1 MIEMTILVS
10 YIKNSKKLN
19 INLDRSIYSQYNDF
33 NYNDKDI
40 FKIDVDFMLQIYDI
54 QLTENAKIRSNQ
66 DMFRNKLIIRD
77 ISCVITGNDYD
88 ECDAAHIIPLS
99 NSNNY
104 DIDNGLLLTGSLHDT
119 FDKHYWCIDPINL
132 TVVLNKS
139 KIGNKNLTC
148 CEYENK
154 KIRITPNNKLLHNL
168 QKRYDIFNIDLK

>member
-1 MIEMTILVS
+1 MYIFFKLILFII
-10 YIKNSKKLN
+10 YKQLN

-40 FKIDVDFMLQIYDI
+40 FKIDVDFMLDVYNI
-54 QLTENAKIRSNQ
+54 QLMKSSKIRSNQ
-66 DMFRNKLIIRD
+66 DTFRNKLIIRD

-88 ECDAAHIIPLS
+88 ECDAAHIIPLLD
-99 NSNNY
+99 SNNY

-119 FDKHYWCIDPINL
+119 FDKHYWCIDPIYL

-168 QKRYDIFNIDLK
+168 QKRYEIFMDSGL

>member
-1 MIEMTILVS
+1 M
-10 YIKNSKKLN
+10 
-19 INLDRSIYSQYNDF
+19 
-33 NYNDKDI
+33 
-40 FKIDVDFMLQIYDI
+40 
-54 QLTENAKIRSNQ
+54 
-66 DMFRNKLIIRD
+66 KLIPKKNLKKSKIKKT
-77 ISCVITGNDYD
+77 VTN
-88 ECDAAHIIPLS
+88 IINRFS
-99 NSNNY
+99 IN

-168 QKRYDIFNIDLK
+168 QKRYNIFMDPQLQ

>member
-1 MIEMTILVS
+1 MTIV
-10 YIKNSKKLN
+10 
-19 INLDRSIYSQYNDF
+19 
-33 NYNDKDI
+33 
-40 FKIDVDFMLQIYDI
+40 FKILRYF
-54 QLTENAKIRSNQ
+54 
-66 DMFRNKLIIRD
+66 
-77 ISCVITGNDYD
+77 
-88 ECDAAHIIPLS
+88 S

-168 QKRYDIFNIDLK
+168 QKRYDIFNIDLKYIYLY